1 MLLLRKGRGRRD
13 ESDNIAGI
21 ELIVWVQKRYELKR
35 QTLKIGR
42 QIIDRKERLFVYK
55 VILDLRAIEEQVP
68 LLQKGN

>member
-1 MLLLRKGRGRRD
+1 MLLLRRGRSRRD

-42 QIIDRKERLFVYK
+42 HIIDRKERLFVYK